1 MESVSAK
8 FLGGRPM
15 KKFRFHGAESAPN
28 AERRTSNGSF
38 NVAAPSLMG

>member
-15 KKFRFHGAESAPN
+15 KKFRFHGAETAP
-28 AERRTSNGSF
+28 NGSF
-38 NVAAPSLMG
+38 NVAAASLMG

>member
-15 KKFRFHGAESAPN
+15 KKFRFHGAETAPN
-28 AERRTSNGSF
+28 AEQCTPNGSF